1 LRLNVKAVILA
12 LLTRRLGQV
21 EPQWQSQIQQLSS
34 AQLEALADALLDF
47 STIAHLVAWLQADQQ
62 LP

>member
-1 LRLNVKAVILA
+1 MRLNVKAVILA